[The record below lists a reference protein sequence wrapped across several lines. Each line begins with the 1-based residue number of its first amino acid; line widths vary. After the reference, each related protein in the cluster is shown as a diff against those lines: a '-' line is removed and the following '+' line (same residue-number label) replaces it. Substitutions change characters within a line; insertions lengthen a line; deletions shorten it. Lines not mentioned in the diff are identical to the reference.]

1 MRRQITIV
9 RSEPASRA
17 ITIVV
22 GLLVVLGFVVFAKT
36 GGSNSAPAAAPVT
49 PVNSGGGGAG
59 LPLGA
64 PQSGA
69 PGNGYA
75 VVTGAVRA
83 TYRFK
88 QITCIHSP
96 NSPTGLLAKGSTD
109 PNSPSPVTIGVATD
123 GSTLDPIQLRIA
135 ADNSFSKA
143 VSGLRVRRAGKTV
156 IFSARLAADSGGA
169 GVSVHGSMTCGAI
182 TTLG

>member
-1 MRRQITIV
+1 MRRQ
-9 RSEPASRA
+9 

-36 GGSNSAPAAAPVT
+36 GGPSSAPAAT
-49 PVNSGGGGAG
+49 PAKVGSGGTGGGGGAG

-75 VVTGAVRA
+75 VVTGAVKA

-88 QITCIHSP
+88 QISCIQSP

-123 GSTLDPIQLRIA
+123 GSTLDPIQLRISA
-135 ADNSFSKA
+135 GSSFSKA
-143 VSGLRVRRAGKTV
+143 LPGLRIRRADKTV
-156 IFSARLAADSGGA
+156 VFSGRLAADSGGV
-169 GVSVHGSMTCGAI
+169 GVSVHGSMTCGTI

>member
-1 MRRQITIV
+1 MRRQVTV
-9 RSEPASRA
+9 
-17 ITIVV
+17 VV
-22 GLLVVLGFVVFAKT
+22 GLLVVLGFVVFART
-36 GGSNSAPAAAPVT
+36 GGPNSAPAAAPT
-49 PVNSGGGGAG
+49 SPVDSGGGGAGAG

-88 QITCIHSP
+88 LITCIHSP

-123 GSTLDPIQLRIA
+123 GSTLDPVQLRITA
-135 ADNSFSKA
+135 NSSFSKA
-143 VSGLRVRRAGKTV
+143 VAAPRIRRDGKTV
-156 IFSARLAADSGGA
+156 VFSARLAADSGGA
-169 GVSVHGSMTCGAI
+169 GIAVHGSMTCGAI